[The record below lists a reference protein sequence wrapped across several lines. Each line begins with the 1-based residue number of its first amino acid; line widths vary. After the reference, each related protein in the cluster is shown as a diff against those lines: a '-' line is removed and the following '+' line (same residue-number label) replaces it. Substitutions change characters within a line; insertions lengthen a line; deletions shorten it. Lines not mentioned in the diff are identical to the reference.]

1 MSKVKGRAEAARAE
15 LGDVPAQL
23 AALQGMTV
31 DQLRERWAVLFGQP
45 TTSRNRDYLRKRLAW
60 RIQEVAEGGLTKRA
74 RDRIEQILDGQF
86 LPDLMRRARTAA
98 LSVDSK
104 VPAAS
109 AGTHRDPRLP
119 PVGTVLRK
127 VHQGEEHLVTVL
139 DHGFEHRGVLYQTLT
154 AVAKA
159 ITGAGWNG
167 FLFFG
172 LAPRSSGSRKVA

>member
-1 MSKVKGRAEAARAE
+1 MSKVKNRAAAARAA

-23 AALQGMTV
+23 AALQAMTV

-45 TTSRNRDYLRKRLAW
+45 TASRNRDYLRKRLAW

-98 LSVDSK
+98 LSVDSM
-104 VPAAS
+104 VPSTLAR
-109 AGTHRDPRLP
+109 THRDPRLP

-139 DHGFEHRGVLYQTLT
+139 DNGFEHRGVLYQTLT
-154 AVAKA
+154 AVAKV